1 MKAKVKFSL
10 GKKLTLLIILLSV
23 TLGLVAILMSYRV
36 FSSTMTDY
44 YVRLGTNLVR
54 TLASQLDAEELERY
68 YATGTVDDAYYV
80 TQDFIRDMAE
90 NNDVEYL
97 YVVRPHGTGVTFLFD
112 SDMDVDTDGSY
123 SEGGYCALGSY
134 VDLVGE
140 FADTLDNLLAG
151 RPVDPIVQ
159 WDESYGWLMTAMTP
173 VLHSDGSMAGYVM
186 ADISMNEVMN
196 TQRDFLLVL
205 AVLLTALTVAF
216 IVLFLFV
223 TRKHVIRPIDL
234 LTQAAAA
241 FIRNNEAEL
250 AAGTAAVNVPEIH
263 TRDEVELLAN
273 AFRKMQE
280 DMISYIRSFMAV
292 TAEKERIGAELNVAT
307 QIQADMLPRIF
318 PAFPERREFDIYASM
333 TPAKEVG
340 GDFYDFFL
348 VDDDH
353 LAVVIAD
360 VSGKGVPAALFMV
373 IAKTLL
379 KNAVQMG
386 LSPKAALE
394 KVNNQLCENNE
405 AEMFVTVWLGVYE
418 ISTGKLTA
426 ANAGHEYPA
435 IRRADG
441 QFELFKDRHGFV
453 LAGMENARYREYE
466 LEIGEGDTLFVYT
479 DGVAEATDSANTLY
493 GTDRMLAALNRNR
506 DLDSEAL
513 LHQVKADID
522 CFVGSAPQF
531 DDITMLALQRKP
543 AAVRQ
548 SIRATPE
555 LESIPLVCEFLEEVL
570 QNHGAPVKT
579 IMQINIAA
587 DEIFSNIARY
597 SGAAAAQVDC
607 EIMDG
612 RVVISFMDD
621 GKPYDPTEQP
631 EPDVTLSAAERE
643 IGGLGI
649 FMVKKSMD
657 RVSYEHVG
665 GRNILTIEKSW

>member
-1 MKAKVKFSL
+1 MKPKVKFSL
-10 GKKLTLLIILLSV
+10 GKKLTILIILLSV
-23 TLGLVAILMSYRV
+23 TLSLVAILVSYRV

-44 YVRLGTNLVR
+44 YVQLGTNLVR
-54 TLASQLDAEELERY
+54 TLASQLDADELERY
-68 YATGTVDDAYYV
+68 YATGEVDDAYYV
-80 TQDFIRDMAE
+80 TQEFIRDMVD

-134 VDLVGE
+134 VELVGA
-140 FADTLDNLLAG
+140 FAENLDNLLAG
-151 RPVDPIVQ
+151 LPVEPIIQ

-205 AVLLTALTVAF
+205 AALLTALTIAF
-216 IVLFLFV
+216 ILLFLFV

-234 LTQAAAA
+234 LTQATAA
-241 FIRNNEAEL
+241 FIQNNEAEL
-250 AAGTAAVNVPEIH
+250 AAGTATVNVPEIH
-263 TRDEVELLAN
+263 TRDEVELLAD

-280 DMISYIRSFMAV
+280 DMISYIRSFMEV

-348 VDDDH
+348 VDEDH
-353 LAVVIAD
+353 LAMVIAD

-379 KNAVQMG
+379 KNAVQTG
-386 LSPKAALE
+386 LSPKEALE

-418 ISTGKLTA
+418 ISTGRLTA

-435 IRRADG
+435 IRRAGG
-441 QFELFKDRHGFV
+441 QFELLKDRHGFV

-466 LEIGEGDTLFVYT
+466 LDIGVGDTLFVYT
-479 DGVAEATDSANTLY
+479 DGVAEATDGANVLY

-506 DLDSEAL
+506 DLAPEKL

-531 DDITMLALQRKP
+531 DDITMLSLQRKG
-543 AAVRQ
+543 AIVRQ
-548 SIRATPE
+548 SLQTPPE
-555 LESIPLVCEFLEEVL
+555 LECIPQVCEFLERMLEDR
-570 QNHGAPVKT
+570 GAPMKVVT
-579 IMQINIAA
+579 QVNIAA

-597 SGAAAAQVDC
+597 SGATAARVDC
-607 EIMDG
+607 ETTVG
-612 RVVISFMDD
+612 RAVICFMDN
-621 GKPYDPTEQP
+621 GKSYDPTVQR
-631 EPDVTLSAAERE
+631 EPDTTLSAEERE

-657 RVSYEHVG
+657 RVSYAYTDG
-665 GRNILTIEKSW
+665 WNILTIEKRW